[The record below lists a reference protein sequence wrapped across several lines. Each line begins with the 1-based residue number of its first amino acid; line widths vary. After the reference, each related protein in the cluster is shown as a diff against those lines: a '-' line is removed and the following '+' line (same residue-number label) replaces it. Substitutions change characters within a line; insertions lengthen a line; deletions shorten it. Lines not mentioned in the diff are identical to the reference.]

1 MTSLILSDDI
11 HKKVRQFIIAV
22 LPLTSRHD
30 DVINMIPM
38 ITAFYQQQWKT
49 RYLLLQYRILILET
63 WLSKIC

>member
-1 MTSLILSDDI
+1 MTSLIFSDDI

-30 DVINMIPM
+30 DVINMIP

-49 RYLLLQYRILILET
+49 RYLLL
-63 WLSKIC
+63 

>member
-1 MTSLILSDDI
+1 MTSLIFSDDI

-22 LPLTSRHD
+22 LPITSRHD
-30 DVINMIPM
+30 DVINMIP